1 MNTEPA
7 VDVFNLSVQYGRKL
21 ILDGISFR
29 VKQGS
34 VYALLGRNG
43 SGKSSLVRALLG
55 MQRPTEGRLIIFGE
69 DSWIHRSRI
78 LARVGVVAEDD
89 EVERGMTVRQLVDFN
104 RAIYPRWNA
113 SIIQTRL
120 DLLKIRPSAKFGE
133 LSKGQRRQLLLA
145 LAITAEPDLLVLDD
159 PTLGLDVVARKD
171 LYDDLLADLADR
183 GTTTLITSHDLAGIE
198 GIADRVGILS
208 GTRLLL
214 DEDLETVKSRFR
226 RMRRAQTAITTRH
239 LEVVRSQRWG
249 DWIEEI
255 VANYEAP
262 EPDGESSEVVAMSLE
277 EIFMAVTGERES

>member
-1 MNTEPA
+1 MNAEPA
-7 VDVFNLSVQYGRKL
+7 VDVSNLSVQYGRKL
-21 ILDGISFR
+21 ILDQVSFS
-29 VKQGS
+29 VKRGS

-55 MQRPTEGRLIIFGE
+55 MQRPAKGRSVIFGK
-69 DSWIHRSRI
+69 DSWVHRTPI
-78 LARVGVVAEDD
+78 LVRVGFVAEDD
-89 EVERGMTVRQLVDFN
+89 DVERGMTVGQLIDFN

-113 SIIQTRL
+113 SIIRTKL
-120 DLLKIRPSAKFGE
+120 DLLKIRATAKFGE
-133 LSKGQRRQLLLA
+133 LSKGQRRQVLLA
-145 LAITAEPDLLVLDD
+145 MALTAEPDLLVLDD

-214 DEDLETVKSRFR
+214 DEDLETLKSRFR
-226 RMRRAQTAITTRH
+226 RIRRAQTAIATRH

-249 DWIEEI
+249 EWIEEI

-262 EPDGESSEVVAMSLE
+262 EPDGETSEVVAMSLE

>member
-1 MNTEPA
+1 MNAEPA
-7 VDVFNLSVQYGRKL
+7 VDVINLSVQYGRNL
-21 ILDGISFR
+21 ILDGVSFR
-29 VKQGS
+29 VKEGS

-55 MQRPTEGRLIIFGE
+55 IQRATKGRSVIFGE
-69 DSWIHRSRI
+69 DSWSHRTRV
-78 LARVGVVAEDD
+78 LARVGFVAEDD
-89 EVERGMTVRQLVDFN
+89 DVERGMTVGQLIDFN

-113 SIIQTRL
+113 SIIQTKL
-120 DLLKIRPSAKFGE
+120 DLLNIRPSAKFGE
-133 LSKGQRRQLLLA
+133 RSKGQRRQVLLA
-145 LAITAEPDLLVLDD
+145 MALAAEPALLVLDD
-159 PTLGLDVVARKD
+159 PTLGLDVVARKV

-226 RMRRAQTAITTRH
+226 RIRRARTSIAPRH

-249 DWIEEI
+249 EWIEEI
-255 VANYEAP
+255 VTNYEAP
-262 EPDGESSEVVAMSLE
+262 EPDGETSEGVPMSLE